1 MNTLQLNTIL
11 AREGLANSM
20 ISSIQNFFINRDKP
34 TSQRGIYIYGAP
46 GSGKTEFVVRT
57 LKSAG
62 YDIVKYD
69 AGDIRNKS
77 IIENLTKNHI
87 PDVNIMSLWK
97 MKQKKIVIVM
107 DEIEGMNS
115 GDKGGI
121 NALIK
126 LLRPKKTKKQREEA
140 HNYNPIVCIGSY
152 HIDKKITELM
162 KVCDTYELPIPTNEQ
177 IDILIDNLFK
187 LPKNKTTPLLK
198 EKINNYIDGDL
209 RKLVV
214 LSDAVKRGLVLD
226 KYTLDNVLT
235 SKSKNEDAKQ
245 IVHKLLNNEFPM
257 NNHEFLINETD
268 RTIVGLLWHENMID
282 VLQCQKREQAIPI
295 YKELINNLCI
305 GDYVDRITFQKQVW
319 QLNELSSLIK
329 TMNGNHIYHNA
340 FDKKIEYNPS
350 EVRFTR
356 ALTKYSTEYNNF
368 SFLQTLCQKLGMD
381 KSDLITY
388 FLELKKMDTIDNETM
403 IKLDIY
409 DVSKLEIDRMFR
421 LLDKGEVK
429 QPRSRRNSSTDKHT
443 STTSTNANAATG
455 PARRKSITPTK
466 IKNAMKNKNKS
477 KNI

>member
-1 MNTLQLNTIL
+1 MDTIPLNAIL
-11 AREGLANSM
+11 NREGLANS
-20 ISSIQNFFINRDKP
+20 IIASIQNFFINRNKP
-34 TSQRGIYIYGAP
+34 SSQRGLYIYGAP

-57 LKSAG
+57 LKTAG
-62 YDIVKYD
+62 YDVVKYD

-77 IIENLTKNHI
+77 IIENMTKNHI
-87 PDVNIMSLWK
+87 PDVNIMSLWR

-121 NALIK
+121 TALIK
-126 LLRPKKTKKQREEA
+126 LIRPKKTKKQRQEA
-140 HNYNPIVCIGSY
+140 HNYNPIICIGSY
-152 HIDKKITELM
+152 HVDKKITELM

-177 IDILIDNLFK
+177 ISVLIDNLFK
-187 LPKNKTTPLLK
+187 LPNNKSITILK
-198 EKINNYIDGDL
+198 QKLNNYIDGDL

-226 KYTLDNVLT
+226 KYTIDNVLT

-245 IVHKLLNNEFPM
+245 IVHKLLNKEFPM

-282 VLQCQKREQAIPI
+282 VLEPQKRSISLPV
-295 YKELINNLCI
+295 YKKLLENLCI

-329 TMNGNHIYHNA
+329 TMSGNNLYHNS
-340 FDKKIEYNPS
+340 FDKKVEYNPS

-356 ALTKYSTEYNNF
+356 ALTKYSTEFNNF

-381 KSDLITY
+381 KNDLNSY
-388 FLELKKMDTIDNETM
+388 FLELKKLETLDNELLN
-403 IKLDIY
+403 KLELY
-409 DVSKLEIDRMFR
+409 DVTKLEIDRMFR
-421 LLDKGEVK
+421 LLDKGVVK
-429 QPRSRRNSSTDKHT
+429 QRSRRNSFSERP
-443 STTSTNANAATG
+443 STTAK
-455 PARRKSITPTK
+455 RKSITPTK
-466 IKNAMKNKNKS
+466 VKKMLKS
-477 KNI
+477 KNCENEIVNKD